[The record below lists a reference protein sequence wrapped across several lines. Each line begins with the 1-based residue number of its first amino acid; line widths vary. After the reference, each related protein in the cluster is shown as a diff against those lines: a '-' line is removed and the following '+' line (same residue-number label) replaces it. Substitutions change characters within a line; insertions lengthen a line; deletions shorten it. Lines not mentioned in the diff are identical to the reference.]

1 MQTGFLLFFRSED
14 VTDSSTGA
22 ASFNLAI
29 PWLKI
34 PGNFWGFFENLAGSV
49 RNLISAIERDL
60 AHSLMT

>member
-22 ASFNLAI
+22 AFLRLA
-29 PWLKI
+29 LKL
-34 PGNFWGFFENLAGSV
+34 PRNFWGFFENLAGSV

-60 AHSLMT
+60 ANSLIT